1 VTGRTAAPFLPL
13 VGVFGDPELE
23 ALLSEDA
30 LIESWLEVERALAL
44 VQAELDLIPAAAAD
58 AIVREAIAAK
68 VDRDLVR
75 EGVRNV
81 GYPILPV
88 LEQVSAKS
96 PPEVAAYI
104 HWGATTQ
111 DIMDTGLSLQAGRA
125 LRRVEQLAVALG
137 NALAALA
144 ERHRAVPMAGRTHA
158 QLAVPITFGYKLAIW
173 LDELSRHLARLR
185 GIACRVEVVQLF
197 GAGGTA
203 AALGPSSWEVRHRLA
218 GRLGLAT
225 ADVPWHTAR
234 DGIAELGFVLAAI
247 AATCGKVAREIIDLS
262 RSEIGEVREGNG
274 HHRGASST
282 MPQKANPILSEVVTG
297 MSILAR
303 QQLPALLAAMQ
314 AGHERSA
321 GEWQVE
327 WDALPTLFA
336 LAGGCLANTAQL
348 IAELRVFPERMWEN
362 LSADGGTIMAEA
374 VMIAL
379 APAVGRLRAHD
390 LVTDACRE
398 SARTAAP
405 LVDVLPDVLGRDL
418 LGGLPPLEELLAPE
432 RYLGEADRI
441 VTVSLERW
449 SRSVAAGREE

>member
-1 VTGRTAAPFLPL
+1 MTTPFLPL
-13 VGVFGDPELE
+13 VGAFGEQQLE

-30 LIESWLEVERALAL
+30 LIDSWLEVERALAF
-44 VQAELDLIPAAAAD
+44 VQAELGLIPASAAETIA
-58 AIVREAIAAK
+58 REAIATK
-68 VDRDLVR
+68 VDRALLR
-75 EGVRNV
+75 EGVRKV
-81 GYPILPV
+81 GYPILPL

-125 LRRVEQLAVALG
+125 LTRVEQLVVLLG
-137 NALAALA
+137 DELADLA
-144 ERHRAVPMAGRTHA
+144 ERNRSVPMAGRTHA
-158 QLAVPITFGYKLAIW
+158 QLAVPITFGYKVAIW
-173 LDELSRHLARLR
+173 LDELARHLIRLR
-185 GIACRVEVVQLF
+185 TLRPRVEVVQLF

-203 AALGPSSWEVRHRLA
+203 AALGPSSKEVRHRLA
-218 GRLGLAT
+218 GRLGLEIT
-225 ADVPWHTAR
+225 DVPWHTAR
-234 DGIAELGFVLAAI
+234 DGVAELGFVLGVI
-247 AATCGKVAREIIDLS
+247 ASTCGKIAREVIDLS

-282 MPQKANPILSEVVTG
+282 MPQKANPILSEVVTA

-327 WDALPTLFA
+327 WDALPTIFA
-336 LAGGCLANTAQL
+336 LTGGCLKNTVEL
-348 IAELRVFPERMWEN
+348 IGELRVFPDRMWDN
-362 LSADGGTIMAEA
+362 LCADGGTIMAEA

-398 SARTAAP
+398 SARNAVP
-405 LVDVLPDVLGRDL
+405 LIDVLPAALGQDL
-418 LGGLPPLEELLAPE
+418 IAALPPLEELFAPE
-432 RYLGEADRI
+432 RYLGEADGI
-441 VTVSLERW
+441 VSVALDRW
-449 SRSVAAGREE
+449 SRTVTAAGGRE